1 MDEPQAMLS
10 GAYFVFGHFAW
21 PRPVAGGQAGD
32 PFGQKQHPKPVSGNV
47 HGPDGP
53 VFGGAKRPRAKQ
65 HHEIDQRFSAAI
77 TPAVEFWLSGFSS
90 ARFRH
95 AWAVESRKS

>member
-1 MDEPQAMLS
+1 MNKSQAMLS
-10 GAYFVFGHFAW
+10 GAYFVFGGCAW
-21 PRPVAGGQAGD
+21 PRPKASRPADD
-32 PFGQKQHPKPVSGNV
+32 PFCQKQHSKPISGDV

-53 VFGGAKRPRAKQ
+53 VFGGAKCPRAED

-77 TPAVEFWLSGFSS
+77 TPAVQFWLSGFSS

>member
-1 MDEPQAMLS
+1 MLS
-10 GAYFVFGHFAW
+10 GANFVFRW
-21 PRPVAGGQAGD
+21 WTRPRPVAGGQAGD
-32 PFGQKQHPKPVSGNV
+32 PFGDQQQSKPIGGDV

-53 VFGGAKRPRAKQ
+53 VLSSAKRPRAKQ
-65 HHEIDQRFSAAI
+65 HHEIDQGFSAAI
-77 TPAVEFWLSGFSS
+77 TPAVQFWLSGFSS

>member
-1 MDEPQAMLS
+1 MNKSQAMLS
-10 GAYFVFGHFAW
+10 GAYFVFGRFTW
-21 PRPVAGGQAGD
+21 PRPEVGRPAND
-32 PFGQKQHPKPVSGNV
+32 PFGDKQQSKPISSNV

-53 VFGGAKRPRAKQ
+53 VLGGAKRPRAED

-77 TPAVEFWLSGFSS
+77 TPAVQFWLSGFSS

>member
-1 MDEPQAMLS
+1 MP
-10 GAYFVFGHFAW
+10 GAYFVFGGFVR
-21 PRPVAGGQAGD
+21 PRSEVGRPTD
-32 PFGQKQHPKPVSGNV
+32 HPFCHKQHSKGIGSDV

-53 VFGGAKRPRAKQ
+53 VLGGAKRPRAED

-77 TPAVEFWLSGFSS
+77 TPAVQFWLSGFSS

>member
-1 MDEPQAMLS
+1 MLP
-10 GAYFVFGHFAW
+10 GADFVFSWWTW
-21 PRPVAGGQAGD
+21 PRPVAGRPADD
-32 PFGQKQHPKPVSGNV
+32 PFGNKQHSKTISGDV

-53 VFGGAKRPRAKQ
+53 VFGGAKCPRAED

-77 TPAVEFWLSGFSS
+77 TPAVQFWLSGFSS

>member
-1 MDEPQAMLS
+1 MLS
-10 GAYFVFGHFAW
+10 GANFVFRWWTW
-21 PRPVAGGQAGD
+21 PRPKAGRPADD
-32 PFGQKQHPKPVSGNV
+32 PFGNKQHSKTISGDV

-53 VFGGAKRPRAKQ
+53 VLGGAKCPRAED

-77 TPAVEFWLSGFSS
+77 TPAVQFWLSGFSS